1 MINHKYM
8 NNNNKIK
15 FKINYNNKIFSKIP
29 NLKILVNNNNNNS
42 YNKFLFNKVKSYLTL
57 N

>member
-15 FKINYNNKIFSKIP
+15 IKINYNNKIFSKIP

-42 YNKFLFNKVKSYLTL
+42 YNKFLYNKVKSYLTL